1 MNKNLFLFFF
11 FLLSTTAPL
20 IGAEF
25 YDEKKVS
32 SFEIIV
38 DSPGNAQIDSRPA
51 LARMKTRAGDTF
63 SQLTFDSDLKTLSEE
78 YESVNPSVR
87 LHDGQVFITIHVS
100 PRPTIREIQWVGNEQ
115 VKSATLQKE
124 LDIKPHTIFN
134 RQAFN
139 KGFNKVKEY
148 YFKKGYFESQISYTL
163 EPVPNSDEVDVRI
176 DIQEGRPGRIGNIIL
191 NGFTNDEKSDIEEQM
206 YLKKYNFLLSWIT
219 GTGTYRDE
227 ALEQDKMSILNYLHN
242 KGYADARV
250 DIQLQE
256 DPQNGKLIV
265 EITAHRGQLFH
276 FGSVQFSGN
285 TLFPTEDLQK
295 KSLIT
300 AGTPFSPDKVR
311 ETSQAI
317 KDLYG
322 QRGYIDTNVQFETL
336 LKENEPI
343 FDVEFYI
350 DEGQAYRVG
359 LVHIFGNTST
369 KYHVILRESTL
380 VPGETF
386 DCRKI
391 NETQRKLEALGY
403 FKSVNVYAVRTAED
417 DELGESYRDVYIE
430 VEETNTGS
438 ISLFGGF
445 SSTDSIFGGLDLT
458 ERNFNVRGI
467 SKVFVGRFND
477 LRGGGEFFHLKSTLG
492 KEQNNILLQWVNP
505 YVFDTLWRFGVDL
518 SYTWSELQENVLVRT
533 YGGSVYANYP
543 LSAFWTVGMRERAR
557 HAQDSLGLR
566 PVDKSAIAQAS
577 VDHVRHE
584 LNQDGLITGLSAN
597 LAYDSTDNAI
607 RPHNGWR
614 SYLEA
619 EVTGLIGKYEFAK
632 FSYLNAIYYTP
643 WCNGTFKLRGDLKF
657 IVPYAETTK
666 RTVPYSERFFL
677 GGVDTVRGYEPF
689 SIGPMVKLQNATG
702 GFNSTET
709 PYGGLSSM
717 LLSLEYNH
725 SLIRMLDVFTF
736 LDVGCV
742 EFDTFKLSQLRPST
756 GVGLRVD
763 IGNRTPII
771 LGYGYPLVKKDRIDR
786 KWVDADGTHQKRES
800 KWQKFFFSM
809 GGQF

>member
-1 MNKNLFLFFF
+1 MNKNLSLF
-11 FLLSTTAPL
+11 FLLFLCHVAPI

-32 SFEIIV
+32 HIEIIV
-38 DSPGNAQIDSRPA
+38 DSPSQTHLDSRTA
-51 LARMKTRAGDTF
+51 LARMKTRTGDTF

-87 LHDGQVFITIHVS
+87 LQDGQVFITIHVT
-100 PRPTIREIQWVGNEQ
+100 PRPIIREIKWIGNEQ
-115 VKSATLQKE
+115 IKSSTLQKE
-124 LDIKPHTIFN
+124 LDIKPHTVFN
-134 RQAFN
+134 RQSFN

-163 EPVPNSDEVDVRI
+163 EPIPNTDEVNVII
-176 DIQEGRPGRIGNIIL
+176 DIQEGRPGRIGQIVL

-227 ALEQDKMSILNYLHN
+227 ALEQDKMTILNYLHN

-250 DIQLQE
+250 DIQLLE
-256 DPQNGKLIV
+256 DEENGKLIV
-265 EITAHRGQLFH
+265 EINAHRGQLFH
-276 FGSVQFSGN
+276 FGTIRFAGN
-285 TLFPTEDLQK
+285 TLFPTEDLSK
-295 KSLIT
+295 KTVVSPG
-300 AGTPFSPDKVR
+300 APFSPDKVR
-311 ETSQAI
+311 ESSQAI

-322 QRGYIDTNVQFETL
+322 QRGYIDTSVQFETL

-343 FDVEFYI
+343 FDVEYYI
-350 DEGQAYRVG
+350 DEGQPYKVG

-369 KYHVILRESTL
+369 RYNVILRESQL

-386 DCRKI
+386 DCRKL
-391 NETQRKLEALGY
+391 NATQKKLEALGY
-403 FKSVNVYAVRTAED
+403 FKSVNVYAVRTAD
-417 DELGESYRDVYIE
+417 DDILGESYRDVYIE
-430 VEETNTGS
+430 VEETTTGN

-445 SSTDSIFGGLDLT
+445 SSTDSIYGGLDLT
-458 ERNFNVRGI
+458 ERNFNLRGI
-467 SKVFVGRFND
+467 SKLFVGRFSD
-477 LRGGGEFFHLKSTLG
+477 LRGGGEIFHLKGTVG
-492 KEQNNILLQWVNP
+492 KEQNNILLEWMNP
-505 YVFDTLWRFGVDL
+505 YVFDTLWRFGFSI

-543 LSAFWTVGMRERAR
+543 LSAFWTVGVRERAR
-557 HAQDSLGLR
+557 HAQDSLDLR

-577 VDHVRHE
+577 VNHVRHE
-584 LNQDGLITGLSAN
+584 LNQDGLITGISAN
-597 LAYDSTDNAI
+597 LSYDSTDSAI
-607 RPHNGWR
+607 RPHYGWR

-619 EVTGLIGKYEFAK
+619 EVTGLIGKYDFAK

-643 WCNGTFKLRGDLKF
+643 WRRGTFKLRGDFKF
-657 IVPYAETTK
+657 IVPYGSTTK

-689 SIGPMVKLQNATG
+689 TLGPVVALQNATG
-702 GFNSTET
+702 GFNRTDT

-725 SLIRMLDVFTF
+725 ELFRMLDIFTF
-736 LDVGCV
+736 IDVGCV
-742 EFDTFKLSQLRPST
+742 EFDTFKISQIRPST
-756 GVGLRVD
+756 GVGIRVD

-771 LGYGYPLVKKDRIDR
+771 LGYGYPLVKKDRVGREWI
-786 KWVDADGTHQKRES
+786 DADGVRQKRES